1 MAEASARP
9 QPSRPPLGSGWGSA
23 PGRCLAVVV
32 LTALAVLGNI
42 WLLPLFFGIHLLLG
56 STAAVLALL
65 LWRGWTGLAMAA
77 LASLYTWKLW
87 GHPWAIVIFT
97 GELLWLSLAI
107 NRWNGPRSN
116 DSNGQIILWDIAY
129 WALIGVPLVL
139 LFYGGVL
146 QIDQSN
152 VAVVAVKQA
161 LNGLVNTSLAFV
173 IFLVLRLTVSRRS
186 EQLVTLRGVFV
197 ALVLTAITVPTAG
210 LTLIASNQLRI
221 ATQNGVLDVLST
233 AASAVAHT
241 PPEDLRPGP
250 VGTLRLGDVAYRR
263 LDDGGQAISSD
274 PALFARIDRDFRD
287 GGRRYLHPRDLAIL
301 IPRRPMPLLKQWVNG
316 YWAYSGGFDA
326 NGQPAPPG
334 SATIEVQVLE
344 PAKANVIRLQNQSS
358 LMLSLFT
365 TVLVAGALVSELVGR
380 LVLSEFRKILQPL
393 QVAGPGPGATEPAVA
408 SHLIPTLSLSAVGE
422 LRALVDQINARIARL
437 NLLTG
442 ELQQANQALESSRDE
457 LATLSRT
464 DSLTECL
471 NRRALDDQLGTVL
484 LQARRRGEPLSL
496 LCFDIDHFKAI
507 NDSHGHPVGDLV
519 LRTVADSV
527 RTRLRATDAFFR
539 IGGEEFVILLPD
551 CSELDALLLA
561 EQHRQLVS
569 QAETAAPEGPL
580 RVTISVGVSDFRP
593 DSDTAESLMERVD
606 RALYLAKRAG
616 RNQVVHQ

>member
-1 MAEASARP
+1 MAEAST
-9 QPSRPPLGSGWGSA
+9 
-23 PGRCLAVVV
+23 PGRRLAVVV
-32 LTALAVLGNI
+32 LTALAVLGTI
-42 WLLPLFFGIHLLLG
+42 WPLPLFFGVHLLLG

-365 TVLVAGALVSELVGR
+365 TVLVVGALVSEVVGR

-393 QVAGPGPGATEPAVA
+393 QVAGPGATESAIA

-442 ELQQANQALESSRDE
+442 ELQQANQALAASRDE

-464 DSLTECL
+464 DSLTHCL
-471 NRRALDDQLGTVL
+471 NRRALDDQLGTAL

-551 CSELDALLLA
+551 CSELDALQLA
-561 EQHRQLVS
+561 EQHRRLVS
-569 QAETAAPEGPL
+569 QAETPAPDGPL

-593 DSDTAESLMERVD
+593 TSDSAESLMERVD

>member
-1 MAEASARP
+1 MAEASAAP
-9 QPSRPPLGSGWGSA
+9 QPPRPPLGSGWAST
-23 PGRCLAVVV
+23 PGRRLAVVV
-32 LTALAVLGNI
+32 LTALAVLGTI
-42 WLLPLFFGIHLLLG
+42 WPLPLFFGIHLLLG

-65 LWRGWTGLAMAA
+65 LWRGWTGLAIAA

-146 QIDQSN
+146 RIDQAN

-161 LNGLVNTSLAFV
+161 LNGLVNTALAFV
-173 IFLVLRLTVSRRS
+173 IFLVLRLTVSQRS

-197 ALVLTAITVPTAG
+197 ALVLTSITVPTAG
-210 LTLIASNQLRI
+210 LTTIASNQLLI

-241 PPEDLRPGP
+241 PREDLRPGP

-263 LDDGGQAISSD
+263 LDAGGQAISSD

-287 GGRRYLHPRDLAIL
+287 GGRSYVHPRQLAIL
-301 IPRRPMPLLKQWVNG
+301 IPRRAMPLLKQWVNG
-316 YWAYSGGFDA
+316 YWTYSSGFDA

-334 SATIEVQVLE
+334 RATIEVQVLE

-358 LMLSLFT
+358 LMLSLFA
-365 TVLVAGALVSELVGR
+365 TVLVIGALVSEVVGR

-393 QVAGPGPGATEPAVA
+393 QVAGPGPDPTESAIA

-422 LRALVDQINARIARL
+422 LRALVDQINARIARV

-442 ELQQANQALESSRDE
+442 ELQQANQALAASRDE

-464 DSLTECL
+464 DSLTHCL
-471 NRRALDDQLGTVL
+471 NRRALDEQLGTVL
-484 LQARRRGEPLSL
+484 LQARRRGAPLSL
-496 LCFDIDHFKAI
+496 LCFDIDNFKVI

-519 LRTVADSV
+519 LRTVAESV

-551 CSELDALLLA
+551 CSERDALLLA

-569 QAETAAPEGPL
+569 QAETPAPAGPL

-606 RALYLAKRAG
+606 RALYQAKRAG

>member
-1 MAEASARP
+1 MAEASAPP
-9 QPSRPPLGSGWGSA
+9 QPSRPPLVSGWGSA
-23 PGRCLAVVV
+23 PGRRLAVVV

-146 QIDQSN
+146 RIDQAN

-161 LNGLVNTSLAFV
+161 LNGLINTSLAFV
-173 IFLVLRLTVSRRS
+173 IFLVLRLTVSQRA

-210 LTLIASNQLRI
+210 LTMIASNQLQI

-241 PPEDLRPGP
+241 PLEDLRPGP

-263 LDDGGQAISSD
+263 LDAGGQAISSD
-274 PALFARIDRDFRD
+274 PALFARVDRDFRD
-287 GGRRYLHPRDLAIL
+287 GGRSYVHPRQLAIL
-301 IPRRPMPLLKQWVNG
+301 IPRRAMPLLKQWVNG
-316 YWAYSGGFDA
+316 YWAYSSGFDA

-365 TVLVAGALVSELVGR
+365 TVLVVGALVSEVVGR

-393 QVAGPGPGATEPAVA
+393 QVAGPGATESAIA

-442 ELQQANQALESSRDE
+442 ELQQANQALASSRDE

-464 DSLTECL
+464 DSLTQCL

-496 LCFDIDHFKAI
+496 LCFDIDNFKAI
-507 NDSHGHPVGDLV
+507 NDSHGHPVGDQV
-519 LRTVADSV
+519 LRTVAESV

-569 QAETAAPEGPL
+569 QAETPAPDGPL
-580 RVTISVGVSDFRP
+580 RATISVGVSDFRP
-593 DSDTAESLMERVD
+593 TSDSAESLMERVD

>member
-1 MAEASARP
+1 MAEAST
-9 QPSRPPLGSGWGSA
+9 
-23 PGRCLAVVV
+23 PGRRLAVVV
-32 LTALAVLGNI
+32 LTALAVLGTI
-42 WLLPLFFGIHLLLG
+42 WPLPLFFGVHLLLG

-139 LFYGGVL
+139 VFYGGVL

-287 GGRRYLHPRDLAIL
+287 GGRRYLHPRDLSIL

-365 TVLVAGALVSELVGR
+365 AVLVAGALVSELVGR

-422 LRALVDQINARIARL
+422 LRALVDQINARIARV

-442 ELQQANQALESSRDE
+442 ELQQANQALASSRDE